1 MTIYTLSIITC
12 TGYPWFHKEIIK
24 IPKSV
29 ELHLRFFDLTN
40 IERGEEGFNQ
50 SFELFAG
57 LISALFE
64 FARLLNQ
71 NIELLKFKTDK
82 SKDNLGLDQVR
93 LISNPLYPI
102 EIPLGTDVLINC
114 QTERFVDPIA
124 LETKIH
130 IIFDKIVRNK
140 IPLGPDKELTREEE
154 NYCITILEDL
164 KAKEKLIPL
173 MDDIEEN
180 ALGMLKDYSQYGL
193 KAIAITSFD
202 FNPLVS
208 YGIKLSECYELFR
221 DIGKLPDVQ
230 TYQWKYRNGKVGNS
244 PCWVYIINSGIGV
257 NVESV
262 FMPYYY
268 ILICTP
274 ESFLGEIP
282 QNVYEKLNNIIDH
295 S

>member
-12 TGYPWFHKEIIK
+12 TGYPWFHKEIVK
-24 IPKSV
+24 VPKSI

-40 IERGEEGFNQ
+40 IERGDEGFDQ

-82 SKDNLGLDQVR
+82 NKDNLGPNQVR

-102 EIPLGTDVLINC
+102 EIPQGTDVLINC
-114 QTERFVDPIA
+114 QTERFVDPNA
-124 LETKIH
+124 LEAKIN
-130 IIFDKIVRNK
+130 IIFDKVIRNK
-140 IPLGPDKELTREEE
+140 IPLGPDKGLTRQEEH
-154 NYCITILEDL
+154 YCITILEDL

-173 MDDIEEN
+173 MDNIEEESLSIID
-180 ALGMLKDYSQYGL
+180 AYSQYGL
-193 KAIAITSFD
+193 KAFAITSFD
-202 FNPLVS
+202 FNPLIS
-208 YGIKLSECYELFR
+208 YGIKLPEIYELFR
-221 DIGKLPDVQ
+221 DIGKFPDVQ
-230 TYQWKYRNGKVGNS
+230 TYQWKYRNGKIKNS

-257 NVESV
+257 SVENV

-282 QNVYEKLNNIIDH
+282 QIIYERLNAIIDH